1 MLALF
6 FFSSVFVVEKFE
18 KCKQM
23 GPLTNKKFDD
33 DDDDEWMNKWIS
45 ICVIIAQVLATDITF
60 LKKDPITIIIII
72 IIILTEALLK
82 NSIKKNNK
90 TL

>member
-1 MLALF
+1 
-6 FFSSVFVVEKFE
+6 
-18 KCKQM
+18 M

-45 ICVIIAQVLATDITF
+45 ICVIIAQVLATNISF
-60 LKKDPITIIIII
+60 LKQNPHYHYHYHYYF
-72 IIILTEALLK
+72 LTEALLK

>member
-1 MLALF
+1 M
-6 FFSSVFVVEKFE
+6 VEKFE

-45 ICVIIAQVLATDITF
+45 ICVIIAQVLATNISF
-60 LKKDPITIIIII
+60 LKKDPITFIIII

>member
-1 MLALF
+1 
-6 FFSSVFVVEKFE
+6 
-18 KCKQM
+18 M

>member
-1 MLALF
+1 M
-6 FFSSVFVVEKFE
+6 VEKFE

-45 ICVIIAQVLATDITF
+45 ICVIIAQVLATNISF
-60 LKKDPITIIIII
+60 LKKDPITFIIII

-82 NSIKKNNK
+82 NSIKKQ
-90 TL
+90 